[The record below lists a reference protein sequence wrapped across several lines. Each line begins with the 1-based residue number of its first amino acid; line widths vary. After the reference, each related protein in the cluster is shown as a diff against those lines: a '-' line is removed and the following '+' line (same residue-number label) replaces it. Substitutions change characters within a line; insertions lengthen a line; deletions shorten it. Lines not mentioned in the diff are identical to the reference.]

1 MTDSDIERKLS
12 IAREALIR
20 RRQGMQN
27 ILEFRKIAGSERY
40 GSLTRDEIEACI
52 EEINMALEQTE
63 TDTTTSKPETTVI
76 DSGRQWQ
83 CSPIILGKCVGF
95 VGGSMDQW
103 PEICDRCG
111 IHFNLHQPPEN
122 AAR

>member
-1 MTDSDIERKLS
+1 MTPADSDLKQKLS
-12 IAREALIR
+12 IAREALKR
-20 RRQGMQN
+20 RKQGMQN

-40 GSLTRDEIEACI
+40 GLLTRDEIEACI

-63 TDTTTSKPETTVI
+63 TDRKPKPTAIE
-76 DSGRQWQ
+76 SGRQY
-83 CSPIILGKCVGF
+83 PLIILGKCIGF

-111 IHFNLHQPPEN
+111 IHFNLHQI
-122 AAR
+122 